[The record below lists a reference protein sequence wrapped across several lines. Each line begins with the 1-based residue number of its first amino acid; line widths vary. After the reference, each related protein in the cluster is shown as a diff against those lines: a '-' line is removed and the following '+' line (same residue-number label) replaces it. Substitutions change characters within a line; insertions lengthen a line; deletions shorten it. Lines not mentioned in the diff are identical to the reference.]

1 METKGIA
8 SYRSPV
14 TTLNHYL
21 PPWQSKHLHHDDFV
35 RAVTAEFAKIYAGEE
50 KPMTTCEVT
59 ESIIKEQKIWNG
71 YEELKS
77 WEWQYGQT
85 PELTNE
91 LEGNFSFGD
100 LASRL

>member
-21 PPWQSKHLHHDDFV
+21 PRGRSKHLHHDDFV
-35 RAVTAEFAKIYAGEE
+35 RAVTAEFAKTYAGEE

-59 ESIIKEQKIWNG
+59 ESMVKEKKIWEG

-85 PELTNE
+85 PEFTNE

-100 LASRL
+100 LASHL